1 MKHWFKDQQLRSL
14 LKNTGYLGAS
24 RVVAALCGIAT
35 LALAGRSLGVLLL
48 GTLILITSYAKA
60 ISGIAKFQSWQLIVR
75 YGGHGVAHGDPEHFK
90 VATGFAFSLDLV
102 SGIAGML
109 IAVALLPFVGKWA
122 GIEPQ
127 YLWLGMFYC
136 TLLPTM
142 GSATPS
148 GVLRVLDRFD
158 LLGWSDTL
166 MPISRAIL
174 AAVAYAA
181 GGGLSAYVVIWYV
194 SDLAGNL
201 FGWFLAWRELKRT
214 GHLEGMRPTL
224 RPDPLPGAWR
234 FAINVNLAASVQ
246 AIWGPT
252 GRLVVGGLLG
262 PAGAALFRIAS
273 TLADAAQKPADLLGR
288 AFYPEIMRM
297 DLSSNKPW
305 KLMRRV
311 VVLASGTAAIAIGLL
326 LLGGKPLLSLLFG
339 KSFLGAYAPL
349 VLLMVIPFLGIFS
362 FPLSPMLYAL
372 GRSDAP
378 LKAKIIATA
387 VFLGS
392 IAPLC
397 WTFGVMGAALALVL
411 GNSANVATM
420 MLQLRGERRRV
431 RAQ

>member
-14 LKNTGYLGAS
+14 LRNTSYLGAS
-24 RVVAALCGIAT
+24 RIVAALCGIAT

-387 VFLGS
+387 AFLGS

>member
-14 LKNTGYLGAS
+14 LKNTSYLGAS
-24 RVVAALCGIAT
+24 RIVAALCGIAT

-181 GGGLSAYVVIWYV
+181 GGACSAYVVIWYV

-224 RPDPLPGAWR
+224 KPDPCPAPGASRLTSTSPPASRR
-234 FAINVNLAASVQ
+234 FGARLAGSSSAACSAPPARLFSASRQ
-246 AIWGPT
+246 PSLMRRRSRRIC
-252 GRLVVGGLLG
+252 L
-262 PAGAALFRIAS
+262 AG
-273 TLADAAQKPADLLGR
+273 

-431 RAQ
+431 RAR